1 MIEAKTKQV
10 FNDVGLAEGITRE
23 SNPSS
28 HSASPRVTLRLTPD
42 ELTRLKY
49 MSAGVCMSAYIRECV
64 FGETA
69 AKRKRRSHVPVK
81 DQQALASALA
91 LLGQSRMA
99 NNLNQIA
106 KHANCGSLVVDED
119 VERKIEEAY
128 SHICHMRASLIT
140 ALGLIENQ

>member
-1 MIEAKTKQV
+1 MNKTNSIQA
-10 FNDVGLAEGITRE
+10 FNDVGLVEGKPPN
-23 SNPSS
+23 SNPPS

-42 ELTRLKY
+42 ELTQLKY
-49 MSAGVCMSAYIRECV
+49 MSAGVSMSAYIRECV
-64 FGETA
+64 FGDGA

-106 KHANCGSLVVDED
+106 KHANCGSLIVDED

-128 SHICHMRASLIT
+128 GHICHMRASLIT